1 MQETCPY
8 CGDEILADA
17 FTRDDR
23 VFCSQEC
30 LDAFYDEEAFDY
42 SDPGYDGFG

>member
-1 MQETCPY
+1 MHETCAY
-8 CGDEILADA
+8 CGDEILDDV

-30 LDAFYDEEAFDY
+30 LDAYDEEAFDY
-42 SDPGYDGFG
+42 SDPGYDGY